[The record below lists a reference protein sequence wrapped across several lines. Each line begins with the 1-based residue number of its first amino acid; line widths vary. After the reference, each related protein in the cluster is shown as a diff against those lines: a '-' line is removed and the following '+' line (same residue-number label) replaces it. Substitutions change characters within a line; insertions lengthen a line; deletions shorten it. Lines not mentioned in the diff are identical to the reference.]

1 MIIYFFPVIIFEEL
15 QGMIFLP
22 STGEFLPAREKAKKL
37 QFAKKPYLCNGL
49 SHAGDGRTHIPSPML
64 SIEDLITGYARR
76 GRVKTVGRRLSAIAP
91 SGTLTVVCGV
101 NGAGKS
107 TLLRTL
113 AGLQPP
119 IGGRVAINGLDIASL
134 RPRALARLVAVVL
147 TQLPPGIGLTAGE
160 VVGMGRMPYTAFGG
174 SLAEADRK
182 IVEEAMVRAGAEK
195 FFDRRIASLSDGE
208 RQRVMIAKALAQQT
222 PVVLLDE
229 PTAFLDPPGKV
240 AALRL
245 LQSLAHNEGK
255 TILFT
260 SHDLNLSLKTADNA
274 WLLTADGGIVSG
286 TPQELKNS
294 GALVREFG
302 EWE

>member
-1 MIIYFFPVIIFEEL
+1 
-15 QGMIFLP
+15 
-22 STGEFLPAREKAKKL
+22 
-37 QFAKKPYLCNGL
+37 
-49 SHAGDGRTHIPSPML
+49 ML

-119 IGGRVAINGLDIASL
+119 IGGRVAIDGLDIASL

-274 WLLTADGGIVSG
+274 WLLTANGGIVSG

>member
-1 MIIYFFPVIIFEEL
+1 MISAISQLGSNISAIMFFFSLSGILVK
-15 QGMIFLP
+15 
-22 STGEFLPAREKAKKL
+22 R
-37 QFAKKPYLCNGL
+37 QFAKKPYLCKGRRHEDGRL
-49 SHAGDGRTHIPSPML
+49 SHTNVQML
-64 SIEDLITGYARR
+64 SIDGLTTGYARR
-76 GRVKTVGRRLSAIAP
+76 GRARAVGKRLTATAP
-91 SGTLTVVCGV
+91 RGTLTVVCGV

-119 IGGRVAINGLDIASL
+119 IGGKVEIGGGDIASL
-134 RPRALARLVAVVL
+134 RPRDLARLVAVVL

-160 VVGMGRMPYTAFGG
+160 VAGMGRMPYTAFGG

-182 IVEEAMVRAGAEK
+182 IVKEAMVRVGAEK